1 MSRTAKQHKTR
12 ERERENRMGSKV
24 WWKKPVPWMKLN
36 QTEQIMRNKTFLL
49 WIISIRC
56 EVQLALCRD
65 VWQKEGYFLYLS
77 KEVESGLL
85 LLQGEECVSRKL
97 TILRV
102 NNELNQPWLW
112 PPSRK
117 TSHLQCTTMGPAYDG
132 LTALTFLRNFSMP
145 MGENGTPKSGQLVKW
160 SWVTSRGARGPSLPC
175 CEAQTHK
182 GYTCAWIMIAV
193 QTHIS

>member
-1 MSRTAKQHKTR
+1 M
-12 ERERENRMGSKV
+12 
-24 WWKKPVPWMKLN
+24 
-36 QTEQIMRNKTFLL
+36 
-49 WIISIRC
+49 
-56 EVQLALCRD
+56 
-65 VWQKEGYFLYLS
+65 
-77 KEVESGLL
+77 
-85 LLQGEECVSRKL
+85 SRKL

-102 NNELNQPWLW
+102 NNEVNQPWLW

-182 GYTCAWIMIAV
+182 GYTCAWIMIPA
-193 QTHIS
+193 QTHIRLHQAEGKDYFTSSGHGSWLFNPWNVNKWGKILITISQNSKWHLQIVSLFQPTVQTLYLT